1 MFELA
6 RTAEGLMIA
15 RLLVSLGS
23 VAASVGLVVFGMGT
37 SFVVSDDSLK
47 NLGLGL
53 MIGGVIATVVG
64 LGWYRA
70 TEGKTSTIAE
80 QTIHHG

>member
-1 MFELA
+1 
-6 RTAEGLMIA
+6 MIA

-37 SFVVSDDSLK
+37 SFVASDDSLI

-53 MIGGVIATVVG
+53 MIGGGVATVVG
-64 LGWYRA
+64 IGWYRA
-70 TEGKTSTIAE
+70 TEGKPRTIAE
-80 QTIHHG
+80 QTTHQS